1 MLFAFNTVMAATE
14 SQPDAI
20 IETQNAEGDDFSPSS
35 NSLHGGLDMMV
46 QNNSFED
53 L

>member
-1 MLFAFNTVMAATE
+1 MLFAFNTIMAATE
-14 SQPDAI
+14 NQPNAI
-20 IETQNAEGDDFSPSS
+20 IETQNAEGNDFSPSS
-35 NSLHGGLDMMV
+35 NSLHGGLDTTV